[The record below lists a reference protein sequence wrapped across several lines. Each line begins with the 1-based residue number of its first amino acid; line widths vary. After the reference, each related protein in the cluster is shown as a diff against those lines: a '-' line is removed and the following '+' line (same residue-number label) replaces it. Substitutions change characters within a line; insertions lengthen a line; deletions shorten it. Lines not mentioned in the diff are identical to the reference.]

1 MPEALRGWCTGM
13 SWEKESWRK
22 TSLLSI
28 RIGVRAGFLYRTE
41 GETLGL
47 GLEEDR
53 GKNGYSGNL
62 SCFLPRLNIKLYLII
77 IQVRNFQMQPL
88 K

>member
-47 GLEEDR
+47 DLEEDQEEWIFR
-53 GKNGYSGNL
+53 QSILFSSKA
-62 SCFLPRLNIKLYLII
+62 
-77 IQVRNFQMQPL
+77 
-88 K
+88 